1 MSCLIWQLCR
11 VQPLPKLS
19 PRDLIACRCKN
30 CITDLLHYRRRG
42 EPRVFLQDCFGKA
55 FPQPCEVVLPHICQ
69 VLTVVNAGWLISSYE
84 TFNEPRAKKQIGRF
98 PLNRDCTAVI
108 PISFN
113 LQIDLTVLTYFLM
126 TLTAHALFSRS
137 FLAIRPLQQFSI
149 LVAIKTTRG
158 KKM

>member
-1 MSCLIWQLCR
+1 MK
-11 VQPLPKLS
+11 PLMNLK
-19 PRDLIACRCKN
+19 
-30 CITDLLHYRRRG
+30 
-42 EPRVFLQDCFGKA
+42 Q
-55 FPQPCEVVLPHICQ
+55 
-69 VLTVVNAGWLISSYE
+69 
-84 TFNEPRAKKQIGRF
+84 KKQIGRF